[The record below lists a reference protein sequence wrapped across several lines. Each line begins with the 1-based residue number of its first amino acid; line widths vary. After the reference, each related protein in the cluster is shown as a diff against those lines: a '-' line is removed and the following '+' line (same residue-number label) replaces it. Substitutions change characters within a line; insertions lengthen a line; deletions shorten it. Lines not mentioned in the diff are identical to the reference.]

1 MPTQGTPAPSPPINP
16 PPVAV
21 TPAIAEAQSIAALQ
35 AQAVELVAKLAGLRT
50 EQRLLQRQTQ
60 RAGADAALKSEQI
73 ARLTELNVQV
83 ARAEGQLSAVQ
94 AEVAQRLGLNVNQ
107 ISQTGQPLPPPTGRQ
122 RGADPDMVVGMS
134 FVLAMCFVLP
144 LSIAWAKRIWRGR
157 SPVAATAKTDELAP
171 RMDRLEHAVDAIA
184 IEIER
189 IAEGQRF
196 VTKIFTER
204 PAASPASVQR
214 SGLDEGKAPLALGA
228 GPMEPIRVA
237 ERQGVKQ
244 VNTPH

>member
-1 MPTQGTPAPSPPINP
+1 MPTQVRTPPAPPQAPVVAGTPPSI
-16 PPVAV
+16 
-21 TPAIAEAQSIAALQ
+21 EALQ
-35 AQAVELVAKLAGLRT
+35 GQAVELVAQLAGLRT
-50 EQRLLQRQTQ
+50 EQRLLQRQVQ
-60 RAGADAALKSEQI
+60 RSGQDAALRSEQI
-73 ARLTELNVQV
+73 ARLSELNAQV
-83 ARAEGQLSAVQ
+83 ARAEGQLTAVR
-94 AEVAQRLGLNVNQ
+94 AEVAQRLGLNQNQ
-107 ISQTGQPLPPPTGRQ
+107 VSETAQPLPPPIFRQ
-122 RGADPDMVVGMS
+122 RQVDPDMVVGMS

-157 SPVAATAKTDELAP
+157 SPVAAAQKADDLGP

-204 PAASPASVQR
+204 PAANAAPVQR
-214 SGLDEGKAPLALGA
+214 AGLEDGKAPLALGA
-228 GPMEPIRVA
+228 GPIEPIRVA

-244 VNTPH
+244 ANTPH

>member
-1 MPTQGTPAPSPPINP
+1 MRIPTQTP
-16 PPVAV
+16 PPPPA
-21 TPAIAEAQSIAALQ
+21 TPTAPVVAEAQSLASLQ
-35 AQAVELVAKLAGLRT
+35 AQAVELVARLAGLRT
-50 EQRLLQRQTQ
+50 EQRLVQRQIS
-60 RAGADAALKSEQI
+60 RLPADAPLRTEQI
-73 ARLTELNVQV
+73 ARMSELNVQV
-83 ARAEGQLSAVQ
+83 ARAEGQLAAVR
-94 AEVAQRLGLNVNQ
+94 AEVAQRLGMNTNQ
-107 ISQTGQPLPPPTGRQ
+107 LSETAQPLPPPVFRQ
-122 RGADPDMVVGMS
+122 RGVDPDMVVGMS

-157 SPVAATAKTDELAP
+157 SPAVTSQKVDELAP
-171 RMDRLEHAVDAIA
+171 RMERLEHAVDAIA

-204 PAASPASVQR
+204 PAASSPAQR
-214 SGLDEGKAPLALGA
+214 VDDGKAPLALGA
-228 GPMEPIRVA
+228 GPIEPIRVA

>member
-1 MPTQGTPAPSPPINP
+1 MRMPTQLAPATPPAPPQAPVIAGTPPSID
-16 PPVAV
+16 
-21 TPAIAEAQSIAALQ
+21 ALQ
-35 AQAVELVAKLAGLRT
+35 AQAVELVAQLAGLRT
-50 EQRLLQRQTQ
+50 EQRLLQRQVQ
-60 RAGADAALKSEQI
+60 RSGQDAALKSEQI
-73 ARLTELNVQV
+73 ARLADLNVQV
-83 ARAEGQLSAVQ
+83 ARAEGKLTAVR
-94 AEVAQRLGLNVNQ
+94 AEVAQRLGLNQNQ
-107 ISQTGQPLPPPTGRQ
+107 VSETAQPLPPPIFRQ
-122 RGADPDMVVGMS
+122 RQVDPDMVVGMS

-157 SPVAATAKTDELAP
+157 SPVVVPKTDDLAP

-204 PAASPASVQR
+204 PAVNVPVQR
-214 SGLDEGKAPLALGA
+214 VDDGKSPLALGA
-228 GPMEPIRVA
+228 GPIEPIRVA

>member
-1 MPTQGTPAPSPPINP
+1 MRIPTPQQTP
-16 PPVAV
+16 V
-21 TPAIAEAQSIAALQ
+21 TPTPPSAPVVVEAQTLAALQ
-35 AQAVELVAKLAGLRT
+35 AQAVELVARLAGLHTEQRLVQRQISRLPADAPLRT
-50 EQRLLQRQTQ
+50 EQ
-60 RAGADAALKSEQI
+60 I
-73 ARLTELNVQV
+73 ARMSELNVQV
-83 ARAEGQLSAVQ
+83 ARAEGQLSAVR
-94 AEVAQRLGLNVNQ
+94 AEVAQRLGLNTNQ
-107 ISQTGQPLPPPTGRQ
+107 ISETAQPLPPPMFRQ
-122 RGADPDMVVGMS
+122 RQVDPDMVVGMS

-144 LSIAWAKRIWRGR
+144 LSIAWAKRVWRGR
-157 SPVAATAKTDELAP
+157 SPIVVPKTDDLAP

-204 PAASPASVQR
+204 PAASPQR
-214 SGLDEGKAPLALGA
+214 APVDEAKGPLALGA
-228 GPMEPIRVA
+228 GPIEPIRVA

>member
-1 MPTQGTPAPSPPINP
+1 MRIPTQTP
-16 PPVAV
+16 PPPPA
-21 TPAIAEAQSIAALQ
+21 TPTAPVVAEAQSLASLQ
-35 AQAVELVAKLAGLRT
+35 AQAVELVARLAGLRT
-50 EQRLLQRQTQ
+50 EQRLVQRQIS
-60 RAGADAALKSEQI
+60 RLPADAPLRTEQI
-73 ARLTELNVQV
+73 ARLSELNVQV
-83 ARAEGQLSAVQ
+83 ARAEGQLAAVR
-94 AEVAQRLGLNVNQ
+94 AEVAQRLGMNTNQ
-107 ISQTGQPLPPPTGRQ
+107 LSETAQPLPPPIFRQ
-122 RGADPDMVVGMS
+122 RGVDPDMVVGMS

-157 SPVAATAKTDELAP
+157 SPIVVPKTDELAP

-204 PAASPASVQR
+204 PTANPIPAQR
-214 SGLDEGKAPLALGA
+214 GGLEEGKAPLALGA
-228 GPMEPIRVA
+228 GPLEPIRAA

>member
-1 MPTQGTPAPSPPINP
+1 MRISTQRPITPPAPPQAPVLAGTPPSIE
-16 PPVAV
+16 V
-21 TPAIAEAQSIAALQ
+21 LQ
-35 AQAVELVAKLAGLRT
+35 GQAVELVAQLAGLRT
-50 EQRLLQRQTQ
+50 EQRLLQRQVQ
-60 RAGADAALKSEQI
+60 RAGGDAALRSEQV
-73 ARLTELNVQV
+73 ARLADLNAQV
-83 ARAEGQLSAVQ
+83 ARAEGQLTAVR
-94 AEVAQRLGLNVNQ
+94 AEVAQRLGLNANQ
-107 ISQTGQPLPPPTGRQ
+107 VSETAQPLPPPMFRQ
-122 RGADPDMVVGMS
+122 RQVDPDMVVGMS

-157 SPVAATAKTDELAP
+157 SPVVASQKADELAP
-171 RMDRLEHAVDAIA
+171 RMERLEHAVDAIA

-204 PAASPASVQR
+204 PAASAPVQR
-214 SGLDEGKAPLALGA
+214 VDDGKAPLALGA

>member
-1 MPTQGTPAPSPPINP
+1 MRIPTQPQVPTPPAA
-16 PPVAV
+16 PPVPVIAGA
-21 TPAIAEAQSIAALQ
+21 PASIEALQ
-35 AQAVELVAKLAGLRT
+35 AQAVELVARLAGLRT
-50 EQRLLQRQTQ
+50 EQRLVQRQVQ
-60 RAGADAALKSEQI
+60 RAGSDAVLKTEQI
-73 ARLTELNVQV
+73 ARLSELNAQV
-83 ARAEGQLSAVQ
+83 ARAEGQLAAVQ
-94 AEVAQRLGLNVNQ
+94 SEVAQRLGVNANQ
-107 ISQTGQPLPPPTGRQ
+107 LSQTAQPLPPPIFRQ
-122 RGADPDMVVGMS
+122 RQVDPDMVVGMS

-144 LSIAWAKRIWRGR
+144 LSIAAAKRIWRGR
-157 SPVAATAKTDELAP
+157 SPVVVPKTDELAP

-204 PAASPASVQR
+204 PAANPIPAQR
-214 SGLDEGKAPLALGA
+214 GGLDEGKAPLALGA
-228 GPMEPIRVA
+228 GPIEPIRVA

>member
-1 MPTQGTPAPSPPINP
+1 MRIPTQQPAPVPATPPA
-16 PPVAV
+16 PVV
-21 TPAIAEAQSIAALQ
+21 VEAQTLAALQ
-35 AQAVELVAKLAGLRT
+35 AQAVELVARLAGLHTEQRLVQRQISRLPADAPLRT
-50 EQRLLQRQTQ
+50 EQ
-60 RAGADAALKSEQI
+60 I
-73 ARLTELNVQV
+73 ARMSELNVQV
-83 ARAEGQLSAVQ
+83 ARAEGQLSAVR
-94 AEVAQRLGLNVNQ
+94 AEVAQRLGLNTNQ
-107 ISQTGQPLPPPTGRQ
+107 ISETAQPLPPPMFRQ
-122 RGADPDMVVGMS
+122 RQVDPDMVVGMS

-144 LSIAWAKRIWRGR
+144 LSIAWAKRVWRGR
-157 SPVAATAKTDELAP
+157 SPIVVPKTDDLAP

-204 PAASPASVQR
+204 PASNPAPVQR
-214 SGLDEGKAPLALGA
+214 AGLDDSKPPLALGA
-228 GPMEPIRVA
+228 GPIEPIRVA

>member
-1 MPTQGTPAPSPPINP
+1 MPTQAPTPPPAP
-16 PPVAV
+16 V
-21 TPAIAEAQSIAALQ
+21 TPSAPVVVEAQTLAALQ
-35 AQAVELVAKLAGLRT
+35 AQAVELVARLAGLRT
-50 EQRLLQRQTQ
+50 EQRLVQRQIS
-60 RAGADAALKSEQI
+60 RLPADAPLRTEQI
-73 ARLTELNVQV
+73 ARMSELNAQV
-83 ARAEGQLSAVQ
+83 ARAEGQLSAVR
-94 AEVAQRLGLNVNQ
+94 AEVAQRLGLNTNQ
-107 ISQTGQPLPPPTGRQ
+107 ISETAQPLPPPPFRS

-157 SPVAATAKTDELAP
+157 SPIVAPKTDELAP

-204 PAASPASVQR
+204 PAANVPAQR
-214 SGLDEGKAPLALGA
+214 VDDGKAPLALGA
-228 GPMEPIRVA
+228 GPIEPIRVA

>member
-1 MPTQGTPAPSPPINP
+1 MPTLLQATPPAPPQAPVPAGTPPSI
-16 PPVAV
+16 
-21 TPAIAEAQSIAALQ
+21 EALQ
-35 AQAVELVAKLAGLRT
+35 GQAVELVAQLAGLRT
-50 EQRLLQRQTQ
+50 EQRLLQRQVQ
-60 RAGADAALKSEQI
+60 RSGGDAALRSEQI
-73 ARLTELNVQV
+73 ARLADLNAQV
-83 ARAEGQLSAVQ
+83 ARAEGQLTAVR
-94 AEVAQRLGLNVNQ
+94 AEVAQRLGLNQNQ
-107 ISQTGQPLPPPTGRQ
+107 VSETAQPLPPPMFRQ
-122 RGADPDMVVGMS
+122 RQVDPDMVVGMS

-157 SPVAATAKTDELAP
+157 SPAVAASQKVDDLAP

-204 PAASPASVQR
+204 PAANPSVQR
-214 SGLDEGKAPLALGA
+214 VDDGKAPLALGA
-228 GPMEPIRVA
+228 GPIEPIRVA

-244 VNTPH
+244 ANTPH

>member
-1 MPTQGTPAPSPPINP
+1 MRMPTLLQATPPAPPQAPVLVGTPPSI
-16 PPVAV
+16 
-21 TPAIAEAQSIAALQ
+21 EALQ
-35 AQAVELVAKLAGLRT
+35 AQAVELVAQLAGLRT
-50 EQRLLQRQTQ
+50 EQRLLQRQVQ
-60 RAGADAALKSEQI
+60 RSGGDAALRSEQI
-73 ARLTELNVQV
+73 ARLADLNVQV
-83 ARAEGQLSAVQ
+83 ARAEGKLTAVR
-94 AEVAQRLGLNVNQ
+94 AEVAQRLGMNVNQ
-107 ISQTGQPLPPPTGRQ
+107 MSETAQPLPPPMFRQ
-122 RGADPDMVVGMS
+122 RQVDPDMVVGMS

-157 SPVAATAKTDELAP
+157 SPVVASQKVDDLAP

-204 PAASPASVQR
+204 PSANAAPVQR
-214 SGLDEGKAPLALGA
+214 AGVDDGKTPLALGA

-244 VNTPH
+244 ANTPH

>member
-1 MPTQGTPAPSPPINP
+1 MRTPTQTTPPAAPQAPVVAGTPG
-16 PPVAV
+16 
-21 TPAIAEAQSIAALQ
+21 SIEALQ
-35 AQAVELVAKLAGLRT
+35 AQAVELVARLAGLRT
-50 EQRLLQRQTQ
+50 EQRLLQRQIQ
-60 RAGADAALKSEQI
+60 RAGSDGAVKSEQI
-73 ARLTELNVQV
+73 ARMSELNVQV
-83 ARAEGQLSAVQ
+83 ARAEGQLTAVR
-94 AEVAQRLGLNVNQ
+94 AEVAQRLGL
-107 ISQTGQPLPPPTGRQ
+107 SQSQVGETAQPLPPPPFRS

-144 LSIAWAKRIWRGR
+144 LSIAAAKRIWRGR
-157 SPVAATAKTDELAP
+157 SPVVAPKTDDLAP

-204 PAASPASVQR
+204 PPANSVAPQR
-214 SGLDEGKAPLALGA
+214 GGLDESKQPLALGA
-228 GPMEPIRVA
+228 GPIEPIRVA